1 MKIYINYD
9 NKSRANFSIYYYIS
23 SIFKKIE
30 LGLFIFASVFLI
42 ITSKVNKTVNTDISM
57 FFVDI
62 SLPIVDLSS
71 APFSSASNA
80 FSGIKDL
87 VNAKRENKAL
97 RQENEKL
104 KSLYITSLNINQENK
119 ELKDALKF
127 ISLKSTNY
135 KAARLIGRS
144 HQMYSSNVFI
154 DIGSKSNIKED
165 NVVIGKYSVI
175 GRVVEVAD
183 DKSRV
188 MLITDVNS
196 KIPVI
201 TSKSRTRGI
210 LMGNN
215 GNSMEIIY
223 LDKKHRIKPG
233 DMVFTSGDGDVLP
246 PGLLVGIVKKIS
258 KTSVSVTPAENIN
271 NLGIVTVI
279 DY

>member
-9 NKSRANFSIYYYIS
+9 NKSRSNFSIYYYIS

-42 ITSKVNKTVNTDISM
+42 TASKVNKEVNTDISM

-62 SLPIVDLSS
+62 SLPIVDLAS
-71 APFSSASNA
+71 APFSGASDI
-80 FSGIKDL
+80 FSGMKDL
-87 VNAKRENKAL
+87 VNAKRENAVL
-97 RQENEKL
+97 RMENEKL
-104 KSLYITSLNINQENK
+104 KSLYITSLNINQENQ

-127 ISLKSTNY
+127 VSLKSTNY

-154 DIGSKSNIKED
+154 DVGSESDIKED
-165 NVVIGKYSVI
+165 NVVTGKYSVI
-175 GRVVEVAD
+175 GRVAQVASN
-183 DKSRV
+183 KSRI

-196 KIPVI
+196 RIPVI

-210 LMGNN
+210 LIGNN
-215 GNSMEIIY
+215 GNNMEIIY

-233 DMVFTSGDGDVLP
+233 DMVFTSGDGDSLP
-246 PGLLVGIVKKIS
+246 PGLLVGIVKKAS
-258 KTSVSVTPAENIN
+258 RTSVSVAPAESIN